1 MFCKLH
7 SHTMGKCC
15 KEGPFV
21 FHLLAL
27 PTWKDSLIINVFKNP
42 LQLVHWVVLN
52 WKEEKTSINNFVF
65 QMHLMLKHSAVA

>member
-1 MFCKLH
+1 
-7 SHTMGKCC
+7 MGKCC

-42 LQLVHWVVLN
+42 LQLVYWVFSIG
-52 WKEEKTSINNFVF
+52 KGEKNQHKQFYISNVPHAETFCCGII
-65 QMHLMLKHSAVA
+65 